1 MNTMRSPQQ
10 SIFKGLEGNN
20 KDNVSGNDIIQA
32 TSEGYEDI
40 QPKKK
45 KKTIVK
51 CGGYLKVCK
60 EKNHQSQSLMLQ
72 GANQGQ
78 WVKGG
83 LSGSTG
89 ERLFCAFSIH
99 GV

>member
-45 KKTIVK
+45 KKDY
-51 CGGYLKVCK
+51 GEMWWLS
-60 EKNHQSQSLMLQ
+60 E
-72 GANQGQ
+72 
-78 WVKGG
+78 G
-83 LSGSTG
+83 L
-89 ERLFCAFSIH
+89 
-99 GV
+99 